1 MKKFDINRFGRV
13 LARLVLVRRRKI
25 INLFLGFL
33 IACFIY
39 MILRVCNIFTWQ
51 ASSTEQIQIDLM
63 GSVDFALTILPAA
76 FFIMGTFVIN
86 DLKSRQSR
94 ISEMMLPATNVEK
107 FVARVVLVSIVFPL
121 IVVAAFLTADVL
133 QQIVSMLVNHGARA
147 SMTTIAIDF
156 LQTTSSLSPLWVQLE
171 AILLTNAFTI
181 LGGMFFRK
189 TAWLKTIISLI
200 LILMIVAGLMAGIGF
215 MLLAHTDYQLS
226 IPNDFFGDITGNII
240 CLALTI
246 LMYWAAYKLYTRLQ
260 VINNRLINI
269 TQSIN
274 ERIKDYDFR
283 K

>member
-13 LARLVLVRRRKI
+13 LARLILVRRRKI

-39 MILRVCNIFTWQ
+39 MILRGCNIFTWQ

-63 GSVDFALTILPAA
+63 GSVDFILTILPAA

-86 DLKSRQSR
+86 DLTSRQSR

-147 SMTTIAIDF
+147 SMTTIAIDY

-215 MLLAHTDYQLS
+215 MLLAHTDYQVS

-260 VINNRLINI
+260 VINNRWINI
-269 TQSIN
+269 
-274 ERIKDYDFR
+274 
-283 K
+283 

>member
-39 MILRVCNIFTWQ
+39 MILRVCDILTWQ
-51 ASSTEQIQIDLM
+51 ARSADQIQIDLM
-63 GSVDFALTILPAA
+63 GSVDYILTILPAA
-76 FFIMGTFVIN
+76 FFIMGTFVIK

-156 LQTTSSLSPLWVQLE
+156 LKTTSSLSPLWVQLE

-189 TAWLKTIISLI
+189 TAWLKTIISLV

-246 LMYWAAYKLYTRLQ
+246 LMYWAAYSYTHDCRLSTIGGLTYNK
-260 VINNRLINI
+260 VLMRG
-269 TQSIN
+269 
-274 ERIKDYDFR
+274 
-283 K
+283 

>member
-13 LARLVLVRRRKI
+13 LARLILVRRRKI

-39 MILRVCNIFTWQ
+39 VILRVCNIFTWQ

-63 GSVDFALTILPAA
+63 GSVDFVLTILPAA

-86 DLKSRQSR
+86 DLTSRQSR

-133 QQIVSMLVNHGARA
+133 QQIISMLVNHGARA
-147 SMTTIAIDF
+147 SMTAIAIDF
-156 LQTTSSLSPLWVQLE
+156 IQATSSHSPLWVKLE
-171 AILLTNAFTI
+171 VIVLTSAFAV
-181 LGGMFFRK
+181 LGGVFFRK
-189 TAWLKTIISLI
+189 TAWLKTIISLG
-200 LILMIVAGLMAGIGF
+200 LILMIIAGSVTFIGY
-215 MLLAHTDYQLS
+215 MLFTNTDYQLS
-226 IPNDFFGDITGNII
+226 IPNDLVGDITGNII

-260 VINNRLINI
+260 VINNRWINI
-269 TQSIN
+269 
-274 ERIKDYDFR
+274 
-283 K
+283 

>member
-63 GSVDFALTILPAA
+63 GSVDFVLTILPAA

-86 DLKSRQSR
+86 DLTSRQSR

-147 SMTTIAIDF
+147 SMTAIAIDF

-215 MLLAHTDYQLS
+215 MLLAHTDYQVS

-260 VINNRLINI
+260 VINNRWINI
-269 TQSIN
+269 
-274 ERIKDYDFR
+274 
-283 K
+283 

>member
-13 LARLVLVRRRKI
+13 LARLILVRRRKI

-156 LQTTSSLSPLWVQLE
+156 LKTTSSLSPLWVQLE

-240 CLALTI
+240 WLALTI

-260 VINNRLINI
+260 VINNRWINI
-269 TQSIN
+269 
-274 ERIKDYDFR
+274 
-283 K
+283 